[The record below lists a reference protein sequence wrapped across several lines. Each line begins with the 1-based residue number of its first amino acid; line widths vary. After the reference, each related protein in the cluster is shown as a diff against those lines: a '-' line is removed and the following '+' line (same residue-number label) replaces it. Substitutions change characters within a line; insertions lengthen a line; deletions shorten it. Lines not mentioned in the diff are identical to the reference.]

1 MKNIIYIKFL
11 IKIGEIEKIGTKVNF
26 KITRDYSAHKT
37 CFIQTN
43 ITTQIEKTDF
53 ENMEYNINDLDTS
66 KFSSITFP
74 ITGGSIESEDES
86 DSEYSSEEY
95 IDSEDE
101 DIIDNMMIKILII
114 MKNKIKM
121 K

>member
-1 MKNIIYIKFL
+1 
-11 IKIGEIEKIGTKVNF
+11 
-26 KITRDYSAHKT
+26 
-37 CFIQTN
+37 
-43 ITTQIEKTDF
+43 
-53 ENMEYNINDLDTS
+53 MEYSINDLDTS

-101 DIIDNMMIKILII
+101 DIIDNIMI
-114 MKNKIKM
+114 
-121 K
+121 